1 MSPVCSLSYL
11 SRPRVSRRR
20 RASDAHRPG
29 FTLIETSLA
38 LIIIAVGV
46 LALVEA
52 QQAFIKSNDWS
63 SHAATANYLANEVRE
78 LMRRLPK
85 HDPVTGL
92 YIETGAGGDVL
103 RGWGPDG
110 GELGIEDFDDI
121 DDFDGLL
128 ISFTGTAGLGDGDLP
143 GPVDA
148 FGAVIPQIENDGTL
162 ATDGA
167 GVPLP
172 LRGWSQRVTVSKIDI
187 ENPSIVYDDSHV
199 ILPNA
204 GGSGGVAVDR
214 FPLRVTVDVF
224 FRGVFDT
231 EDTLVTSVTWIVP

>member
-1 MSPVCSLSYL
+1 MHSFRAPDRRQSPLAI
-11 SRPRVSRRR
+11 RTRRR
-20 RASDAHRPG
+20 RRSDG

-52 QQAFIKSNDWS
+52 QQAFIRSNDWS

-92 YIETGAGGDVL
+92 YFESGAGGDVL

-110 GELGIEDFDDI
+110 GEFGIEDFDDV
-121 DDFDGLL
+121 DDFDGLRL
-128 ISFTGTAGLGDGDLP
+128 AFNGTPGLADGDLP
-143 GPVDA
+143 GPIDA
-148 FGAVIPQIENDGTL
+148 FGAVIPQINNDG
-162 ATDGA
+162 AMEMSA
-167 GVPLP
+167 GGTPVP
-172 LRGWSQRVTVSKIDI
+172 LRGWTQRVTVRKVDPD
-187 ENPSIVYDDSHV
+187 NPGIVYPSDHV
-199 ILPNA
+199 IAA
-204 GGSGGVAVDR
+204 GGGSAGVAVDR

-231 EDTLVTSVTWIVP
+231 QDTLVTSVTWIVP

>member
-1 MSPVCSLSYL
+1 MRL
-11 SRPRVSRRR
+11 SRAPDRRNTPASTRTLRRR
-20 RASDAHRPG
+20 RADG

-52 QQAFIKSNDWS
+52 QQAFIRSNDWS

-92 YIETGAGGDVL
+92 YFENGSTL

-110 GELGIEDFDDI
+110 GEFGVEDFDDI
-121 DDFDGLL
+121 DDFDGVR
-128 ISFTGTAGLGDGDLP
+128 FAFNGTTGLADGDLP
-143 GPVDA
+143 GPIDA
-148 FGAVIPQIENDGTL
+148 FGAVIPQINNDG
-162 ATDGA
+162 AVEVGA
-167 GVPLP
+167 GGTPVP
-172 LRGWSQRVTVSKIDI
+172 LRGWTQRVTVRKVDPD
-187 ENPSIVYDDSHV
+187 NPGVV
-199 ILPNA
+199 LPNDHVVA
-204 GGSGGVAVDR
+204 PGGGSAGIPVDR

-231 EDTLVTSVTWIVP
+231 DDTLVTSVTWIVP